1 MASMADNFCGKTR
14 TCANFNEPNAKS
26 RELASS
32 NPSGITVTA
41 DAVIVRKIVTASCPV
56 NRYATR
62 IIPATTTAPYV
73 SHVIARWINRCN
85 GVSSGEYRFSVLLI
99 APAFVSSPVAVT
111 RANASPA
118 VTTVAANSASSVRFS
133 TATDSPV
140 SILSLTSSPLLSSTT
155 ASAGNSSPGN
165 SRIRSPTAS
174 ALYSTSVTVPSSL
187 IKRA

>member
-1 MASMADNFCGKTR
+1 MPANIAAPVALPPLVSCATSAAHCPTDRSDNRPNDTTTSSVTSSLVNVPVLSTQRRFSSAIASIADNFCGKTR

-41 DAVIVRKIVTASCPV
+41 DAVIVRSIVTASCPV

-85 GVSSGEYRFSVLLI
+85 GVSSGE
-99 APAFVSSPVAVT
+99 
-111 RANASPA
+111 
-118 VTTVAANSASSVRFS
+118 
-133 TATDSPV
+133 
-140 SILSLTSSPLLSSTT
+140 
-155 ASAGNSSPGN
+155 
-165 SRIRSPTAS
+165 
-174 ALYSTSVTVPSSL
+174 
-187 IKRA
+187 